1 MAIKNIIAGGIGF
14 SPGSVK
20 FIPTRGFIS
29 GEAVADPTVDSDQ
42 YARVAFSETVYNRLG
57 ETESG
62 YGRPAPPESGYAR
75 P

>member
-29 GEAVADPTVDSDQ
+29 GEVVADPAVDSDQ
-42 YARVAFSETVYNRLG
+42 YARVAFSETVYNRMG
-57 ETESG
+57 ADETTYNRTGASDTT
-62 YGRPAPPESGYAR
+62 YAR